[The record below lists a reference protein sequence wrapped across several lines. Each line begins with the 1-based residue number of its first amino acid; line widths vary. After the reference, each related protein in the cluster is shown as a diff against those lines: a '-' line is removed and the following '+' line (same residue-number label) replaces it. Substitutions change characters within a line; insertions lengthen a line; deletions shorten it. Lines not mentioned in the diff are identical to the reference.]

1 MVNSENHSISPFS
14 SKSITTSNEMD
25 PYLRQTKDDE
35 GDSKYSILSNKT
47 EVEILANEDKSCDR
61 TVEIKVGAVEEV
73 SDRVSNN
80 KDDDIINSET
90 SSEKG

>member
-1 MVNSENHSISPFS
+1 MLNSENYPISPFS
-14 SKSITTSNEMD
+14 SKSIATSNEMD
-25 PYLRQTKDDE
+25 PYLRQTKDE
-35 GDSKYSILSNKT
+35 GDSKYSILSKLT

-61 TVEIKVGAVEEV
+61 TVELKIDAVEEV
-73 SDRVSNN
+73 SDLESSK